1 LPAGVIPTSSIVGL
15 DRDFPGTFHQTNLAL
30 RLLFPSVEILMVAG
44 SSPFASLLAGLVIR
58 AVGLALL
65 GPALL
70 IAANFILR

>member
-1 LPAGVIPTSSIVGL
+1 
-15 DRDFPGTFHQTNLAL
+15 L
-30 RLLFPSVEILMVAG
+30 RLLFRLLEILMVAG

-70 IAANFILR
+70 LAANFILR

>member
-1 LPAGVIPTSSIVGL
+1 LPGGVIPTSSSAGPECGFSGIFY
-15 DRDFPGTFHQTNLAL
+15 DTNLAL

-70 IAANFILR
+70 LAANFLF